1 MEKLKIEW
9 QALQEIGEKNVCM
22 TLTYLFDRSKRTTRR
37 RLQEKY
43 SPLSS

>member
-22 TLTYLFDRSKRTTRR
+22 TLTYLFDRSKQKTRR
-37 RLQEKY
+37 RLQEKS